1 MDDFEKKKELFLKQK
16 ETLDTF
22 LKTGAISRQQYD
34 KSYGDLV
41 KKMGMENVAE
51 CVTDK
56 ELLMLV
62 EKIEKLLE
70 TECWIIDVLPRRVS
84 KARAKQYSDLEKVFL
99 HSEELVKKHYNIIL
113 KLNCYYK
120 LKIVAYSGEDLGDA
134 DPEKLLKYIGHKPV
148 YLLLANSLLSLDPD
162 DMHMTLYNPT
172 NAILALMKKIAS
184 SEGMFV
190 WSVNGDGSN

>member
-1 MDDFEKKKELFLKQK
+1 
-16 ETLDTF
+16 
-22 LKTGAISRQQYD
+22 
-34 KSYGDLV
+34 
-41 KKMGMENVAE
+41 
-51 CVTDK
+51 
-56 ELLMLV
+56 MLV

-84 KARAKQYSDLEKVFL
+84 KARAKQYSDLEKMFL

-120 LKIVAYSGEDLGDA
+120 LKMVDYSGEDLGDVNPA
-134 DPEKLLKYIGHKPV
+134 SLLKYVGHKPV
-148 YLLLANSLLSLDPD
+148 YLLLGNSLISLDPD

-172 NAILALMKKIAS
+172 NTILSMMKKVVS

-190 WSVNGDGSN
+190 WSVKGDGSN

>member
-1 MDDFEKKKELFLKQK
+1 
-16 ETLDTF
+16 
-22 LKTGAISRQQYD
+22 
-34 KSYGDLV
+34 
-41 KKMGMENVAE
+41 
-51 CVTDK
+51 
-56 ELLMLV
+56 MLV

-120 LKIVAYSGEDLGDA
+120 LKMVDFSGEDLGDA

>member
-1 MDDFEKKKELFLKQK
+1 
-16 ETLDTF
+16 
-22 LKTGAISRQQYD
+22 
-34 KSYGDLV
+34 
-41 KKMGMENVAE
+41 
-51 CVTDK
+51 
-56 ELLMLV
+56 MLV

-84 KARAKQYSDLEKVFL
+84 KTRAKQYSDLEKMFL

-120 LKIVAYSGEDLGDA
+120 LKMVAYSGEDLGDA

-190 WSVNGDGSN
+190 WSVNGGCSN